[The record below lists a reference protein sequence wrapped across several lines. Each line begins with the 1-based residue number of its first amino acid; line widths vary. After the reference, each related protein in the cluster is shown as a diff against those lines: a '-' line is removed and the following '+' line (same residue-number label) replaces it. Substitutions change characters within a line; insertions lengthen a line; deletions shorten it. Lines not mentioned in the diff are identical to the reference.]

1 MQKLIINLYD
11 NNEIVEKELYFDLCP
26 HFFVK
31 DGKIIGDGHILMRF
45 SENRILNVA
54 K

>member
-1 MQKLIINLYD
+1 MQKIKVALYED
-11 NNEIVEKELYFDLCP
+11 GGIVDKELYFDLCP
-26 HFFVK
+26 HIFVK